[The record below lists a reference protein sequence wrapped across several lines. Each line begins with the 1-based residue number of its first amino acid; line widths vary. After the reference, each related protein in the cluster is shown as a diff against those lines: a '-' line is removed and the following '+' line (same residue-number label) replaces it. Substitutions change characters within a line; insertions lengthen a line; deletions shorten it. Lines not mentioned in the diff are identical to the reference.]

1 MSSFYV
7 AECFIRATAV
17 TTYRGRALLMIE
29 RHIMR
34 RMSSA
39 EIVDGKKRLVSF
51 TYLESFTEEALSN
64 KVIKTRFY
72 P

>member
-1 MSSFYV
+1 MSSFHV

-17 TTYRGRALLMIE
+17 TIYRGHALLMIK

-39 EIVDGKKRLVSF
+39 EIADEKKRLVSF
-51 TYLESFTEEALSN
+51 AYLESFRTEEA
-64 KVIKTRFY
+64 
-72 P
+72 